1 MKRIFN
7 LFLVLAL
14 IIGICSPLKAETK
27 LLIRCDDMGMCH
39 SVNMATKKLIEK
51 GMVFSTSVM
60 FACPWYR
67 EAVEILKAHPEVGVG
82 IHLTLNSEWRDYK
95 WGPVS
100 GKEAVPTL
108 VNKSGYFW
116 ESEED
121 FAKANV
127 KLEEVEKELRA
138 QIERAKATGLRID
151 YIDYHMGTA
160 VSTPQLRNLVERL
173 ARENNLG
180 ISGYFE
186 EYYKTIWPIP
196 PSQKLSSLLNIL
208 SNMEKGSLNLIVIHL
223 GLENPEMRALIDMN
237 NPDDPYRVSQHR
249 QAELKALLSRSFRKK
264 IKKNKIKL
272 ITYRDVVTEQ
282 GIKNMKKPEEGIYN
296 MNPSSF

>member
-1 MKRIFN
+1 MKRFANI
-7 LFLVLAL
+7 LLVFAL
-14 IIGICSPLKAETK
+14 IVGIFSPLRGETK

-39 SVNMATKKLIEK
+39 SVNMAVKKLIEK

-60 FACPWYR
+60 FACPWYK
-67 EAVEILKAHPEVGVG
+67 EAAAILKAHPEVGVG

-95 WGPVS
+95 WGPIL

-108 VNKSGYFW
+108 VDRNGYFW
-116 ESEED
+116 ESEKD

-127 KLEEVEKELRA
+127 KLKEVEKELRA

-160 VSTPQLRNLVERL
+160 VSTPPLRNLVERL
-173 ARENNLG
+173 AQEYNLG

-186 EYYKTIWPIP
+186 EYYNTIWAVP
-196 PSQKLSSLLNIL
+196 PDRKLSTLLNML
-208 SNMEKGSLNLIVIHL
+208 DNPEKGKLNLIVIHL
-223 GLENPEMRALIDMN
+223 GLENPEMNALIDMN
-237 NPDDPYRVSQHR
+237 NPDDPYRVSRHR
-249 QAELKALLSRSFRKK
+249 QAELKALLSKRFRKK

-272 ITYRDVVTEQ
+272 VTYRDVVAEK
-282 GIKNMKKPEEGIYN
+282 GLKEMKKSEEGTYN
-296 MNPSSF
+296 